1 MAGSPLDDLRETFD
15 SLYGLEILEASSELV
30 RARVAVTDRIKQPH
44 GLVHGGVFCTIAET
58 LASAGTMIGVRDGGN
73 VAMGMSN
80 HTTFLRPMTSGTIHA
95 EAWPRHRGRS
105 TWVWDVDITDA
116 QGRLCAT
123 SRMTIAVRPAP
134 S

>member
-1 MAGSPLDDLRETFD
+1 MAGISPGELSETFD
-15 SLYGLEILEASSELV
+15 SLYGLEIVEASSELV
-30 RARVAVTDRIKQPH
+30 SARVEVTDRIKQPH

-80 HTTFLRPMTSGTIHA
+80 HTTFLRPMTSGVIRA
-95 EAWPRHRGRS
+95 VARPRHRGRS

-134 S
+134 